1 MKHLHSPFRVRLFF
15 LFLLGVA
22 GVAGSARLLTQEPGG
37 TLPETSA
44 PSASPAVSK
53 DQSSPSFS
61 AAPGHVKREEA
72 EEENIYRHTKLVAS
86 ISDAVFHDD
95 PNATAPEQVELRDK
109 HIETTARAFEWINA
123 AIIIL
128 CIIIPLAKF
137 LPKVMRKRSQ
147 TLSQNL
153 ESARKTTAD
162 ANARLSAVE
171 AQLSRLDDEIAK
183 IRAQVEQESK
193 QDEQRIK
200 TTIDEERARIVA
212 AAEQEITVAAAQA
225 RRGLRHFAADLAVEQ
240 AAQQLTLTPDADRL
254 LIAEFVR
261 DTATG
266 ALNGGHK

>member
-1 MKHLHSPFRVRLFF
+1 
-15 LFLLGVA
+15 LLSIVA
-22 GVAGSARLLTQEPGG
+22 VAGSVCLFAQEPGG

-44 PSASPAVSK
+44 PAAGK
-53 DQSSPSFS
+53 DQSGPNLQ
-61 AAPGHVKREEA
+61 AAPGQVKREEA
-72 EEENIYRHTKLVAS
+72 EEENLYRHTKLVGS

-95 PNATAPEQVELRDK
+95 PHATAPEQLELRER

-128 CIIIPLAKF
+128 CIVIPVAKF
-137 LPKVMRKRSQ
+137 LPKIMRKRSE
-147 TLSQNL
+147 TLSQSL
-153 ESARKTTAD
+153 ENARKTTAD

-171 AQLSRLDDEIAK
+171 AQLARLDDEITK

-200 TTIDEERARIVA
+200 ATIEEERARIVA

-240 AAQQLTLTPDADRL
+240 AAQQLALTPDADRL

-266 ALNGGHK
+266 SLNGGHK

>member
-1 MKHLHSPFRVRLFF
+1 M
-15 LFLLGVA
+15 
-22 GVAGSARLLTQEPGG
+22 
-37 TLPETSA
+37 PETSA
-44 PSASPAVSK
+44 PAATPAANK
-53 DQSSPSFS
+53 DQSGANLQ
-61 AAPGHVKREEA
+61 AAPGEVKREEA

-95 PNATAPEQVELRDK
+95 ANATAPEQVELREK
-109 HIETTARAFEWINA
+109 HIEVTARAFEWINA

-128 CIIIPLAKF
+128 CIVIPLVRI
-137 LPKVMRKRSQ
+137 LPRVMRKRSEA
-147 TLSQNL
+147 LSQNL
-153 ESARKTTAD
+153 ENARKTTAD

-171 AQLSRLDDEIAK
+171 AQLSKLDDEIAK

-200 TTIDEERARIVA
+200 ATIDEERARIVA
-212 AAEQEITVAAAQA
+212 AAEQEISVAAAQA